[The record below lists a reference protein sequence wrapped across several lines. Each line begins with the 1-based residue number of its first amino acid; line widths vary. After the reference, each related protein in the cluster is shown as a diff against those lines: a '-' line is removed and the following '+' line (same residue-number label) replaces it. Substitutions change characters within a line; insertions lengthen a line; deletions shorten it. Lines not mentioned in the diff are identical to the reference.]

1 MKSNRL
7 SHLILLSFLFLLGLF
22 CLDRMLYHGGMS
34 LAVSPY
40 WHSEISNRVTHT
52 DNMDILI
59 VGGCRAA
66 LHFDS
71 EIIQNKIHLKTFNA
85 GKAAINIGNMEFILN
100 SALAYQKP
108 KYVLI
113 VIDPNNLEETLDT
126 AREDLLKSIPWLSN
140 LKLSEKE
147 YFIERYQLNNPI
159 YKTGFYSFMGKGDEL
174 IRTTLKKVINQNLM
188 MQDGYDP
195 RDANQNV
202 TKELAN
208 NKKYKNILD
217 SMKKE
222 LSPSQFAIETY
233 HNMITAV
240 KKSGAEPIIVMTPMH
255 HLFSKNELND
265 KVTRAILDISEKEG
279 IQSFIY
285 LDNDSAIA
293 KNDLWWSDTGHLNQL
308 GAEKFTTSFVE
319 DFERYI
325 GQPSSKLNLISLNNM
340 DSKI

>member
-1 MKSNRL
+1 MESNRL
-7 SHLILLSFLFLLGLF
+7 SRLILLSFLFLLGFF

-40 WHSEISNRVTHT
+40 WHSEISNRVTHA

-71 EIIQNKIHLKTFNA
+71 EIIQKKIHLKTFNA

-100 SALAYQKP
+100 SALTYQKP

-113 VIDPNNLEETLDT
+113 VIDPNNLEETLDK
-126 AREDLLKSIPWLSN
+126 AREDLIKSIPWFSN
-140 LKLSEKE
+140 LKSSEKK

-174 IRTTLKKVINQNLM
+174 IRVTLKKTINRNVM

-208 NKKYKNILD
+208 NKKYQNVIKSI
-217 SMKKE
+217 KKD
-222 LSPSQFAIETY
+222 LSPSEFAIETY
-233 HNMITAV
+233 HNMIAAV

-255 HLFSKNELND
+255 RLYSTNELNN
-265 KVTRAILDISEKEG
+265 KVKNAILDISEKEG

-285 LDNDSAIA
+285 LDNDSDIA
-293 KNDLWWSDTGHLNQL
+293 KNDLWWSDTGHLNKL
-308 GAEKFTTSFVE
+308 GAEKFTTCFVK
-319 DFERYI
+319 DFERYVNQH
-325 GQPSSKLNLISLNNM
+325 G
-340 DSKI
+340 